1 MAARWQGPS
10 KVPQEA
16 VYALNQCLIYGV
28 VSPIARVH
36 GSRDRSH
43 SRIQVFLE
51 FYVFSLNY
59 GTIFPIPDFIQFYIL
74 LYAVFYCLLV
84 VSCMYSLLS
93 QKECSG

>member
-1 MAARWQGPS
+1 MCFLFDQRQP
-10 KVPQEA
+10 P
-16 VYALNQCLIYGV
+16 GV
-28 VSPIARVH
+28 ISLSLFVLATH
-36 GSRDRSH
+36 EFSRPH